1 MKNIALITGGE
12 SSEWKIA
19 LEGAELVEKSLDP
32 SKYNVYKIVLHNGH
46 WRYTD
51 DEGNVSELDRNDFT
65 LTVKGVKI

>member
-19 LEGAELVEKSLDP
+19 LKGAELVEKSLDP
-32 SKYNVYKIVLHNGH
+32 SKYNVYKIVLHDGH

-65 LTVKGVKI
+65 LIREKE